1 MTSVYDK
8 SDPRASL
15 IVPKGSAQSG
25 TTVVPASYG
34 RFYQDSPVDDDAN
47 GRGWYIRGQNLIV
60 HWIEAKPGATFSRSA
75 QVDEYMIVVPDDN
88 TPYEAAANGESVRG
102 DGFQLLIV
110 PPGDSKISLPKGG
123 RIVRLFSTQSADL
136 CAKCAN
142 AATYAQPDPSQPLF
156 KPWPAPPAGYKL
168 RQYDLARGERAP
180 GQIGPMW
187 RCTTI
192 MVSFP
197 PTSRRARDAS
207 KLSPHSHYDF
217 DQCSLVFSGNY
228 VHHLRWPWSSNKS
241 EWRDDEH
248 VEIGAP
254 SVTLIPARVIHTS
267 EAQVP
272 GPEGNRMADIFAPP
286 RLDFSLKEGLVRNAD
301 EYPIPQELLPS
312 EAKS

>member
-15 IVPKGSAQSG
+15 VVPKGSAQSG
-25 TTVVPASYG
+25 TTLVPASYG
-34 RFYQDSPVDDDAN
+34 RFYEDKPVDDDAN
-47 GRGWYIRGQNLIV
+47 GRGWYTRGQNLIV
-60 HWIEAKPGATFSRSA
+60 HWIEAKPGATFSRVA
-75 QVDEYMIVVPDDN
+75 QVDEYMIVVPDDD
-88 TPYEAAANGESVRG
+88 TPYEATANGESVRG
-102 DGFQLLIV
+102 EGFQLLIV

-123 RIVRLFSTQSADL
+123 RIARLFSTQSADL
-136 CAKCAN
+136 CAKCSN
-142 AATYAQPDPSQPLF
+142 AATYAQPDPSHPPF

-192 MVSFP
+192 MVSLP
-197 PTSRRARDAS
+197 PTSRRARDAT

-217 DQCSLVFSGNY
+217 DQCSLVFAGDY

-248 VEIGAP
+248 VAIGAP

-267 EAQVP
+267 EAQLP
-272 GPEGNRMADIFAPP
+272 GPQGNRMADIFSPP

-301 EYPIPQELLPS
+301 EYPIPQDLLA
-312 EAKS
+312 EAKA